1 MKKTVIVKY
10 IFRKFLAIFA
20 LPKRY
25 FTENSR
31 WVPLD
36 SLATVLLF
44 QNYVFGSTCEPH
56 QLPSWICR
64 LPHADVMNKKY
75 ETLVYTRAIR
85 FVGKI
90 LKS

>member
-20 LPKRY
+20 LPNRY

-36 SLATVLLF
+36 SLTTVLLF
-44 QNYVFGSTCEPH
+44 QNYMLTSSVAELD
-56 QLPSWICR
+56 LPFTS
-64 LPHADVMNKKY
+64 DVMNKKY
-75 ETLVYTRAIR
+75 ETLVYTPSDLSAR
-85 FVGKI
+85 F
-90 LKS
+90 